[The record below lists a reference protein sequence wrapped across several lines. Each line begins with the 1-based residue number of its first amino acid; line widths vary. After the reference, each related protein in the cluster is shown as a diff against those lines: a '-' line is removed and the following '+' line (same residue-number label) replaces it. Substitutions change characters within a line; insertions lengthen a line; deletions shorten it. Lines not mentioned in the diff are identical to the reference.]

1 MTLQDALAG
10 GDLGEKV
17 RSLRSHYRPAG
28 TDVPV
33 TVNVDQEASDFFTVV
48 EVGGPDRL
56 GLLFDLARIFS
67 DLGLDVHV
75 AKVATYGPRVVDVF
89 YVRDEQGQK
98 LLDAERVVELVRG
111 LTEAAS
117 GS

>member
-1 MTLQDALAG
+1 M
-10 GDLGEKV
+10 
-17 RSLRSHYRPAG
+17 
-28 TDVPV
+28 
-33 TVNVDQEASDFFTVV
+33 
-48 EVGGPDRL
+48 
-56 GLLFDLARIFS
+56 
-67 DLGLDVHV
+67 